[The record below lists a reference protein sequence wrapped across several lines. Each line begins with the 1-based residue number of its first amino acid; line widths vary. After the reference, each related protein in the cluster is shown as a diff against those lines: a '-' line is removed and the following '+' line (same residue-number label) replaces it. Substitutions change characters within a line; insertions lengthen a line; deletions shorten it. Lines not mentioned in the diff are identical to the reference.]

1 VSEFLHDVVAKRE
14 QSAPPRYPA
23 QYAPIYRSV
32 FVRTIYH
39 PLVVNHA
46 DMLGNIMYWVDSP
59 EYRLLRVIFSS
70 LECEHRW
77 VLDLPRCSSRT
88 YIYKCMLCEQE
99 QTQSIR
105 EDRGI

>member
-1 VSEFLHDVVAKRE
+1 MSEFLHDVVAKRE

-23 QYAPIYRSV
+23 QYTPIYRSV

-46 DMLGNIMYWVDSP
+46 DMLDNIMYWVDSP

-70 LECEHRW
+70 LECEHTGG
-77 VLDLPRCSSRT
+77 CSTFQDVVVEHTFTSVC
-88 YIYKCMLCEQE
+88 YASKNKHNL
-99 QTQSIR
+99 
-105 EDRGI
+105 

>member
-23 QYAPIYRSV
+23 QYTPIYRSV

-46 DMLGNIMYWVDSP
+46 DMLDNIMYWVDSP

-77 VLDLPRCSSRT
+77 VFDLPRCTSRT
-88 YIYKCMLCEQE
+88 YIYKCMLCQQE
-99 QTQSIR
+99 QTQSMR
-105 EDRGI
+105 EGREI